1 MARTNAIYSMTR
13 LRAGKPD
20 LALEALKDCSRK
32 QNLTEDQI
40 AVSRYPKHS
49 GDIVLLSR
57 THYAQGNYVS
67 ALELASKSITIR
79 QVHFGNKGPRIA
91 DSMYLVATMLARDRK
106 LSIAAK
112 LLRETV
118 ELSQGILEMNDEDT
132 DESFG
137 ALVGYMLW

>member
-1 MARTNAIYSMTR
+1 MGDMQRSPAACKLTD
-13 LRAGKPD
+13 GKPD
-20 LALEALKDCSRK
+20 LALEALKDCWRK

-57 THYAQGNYVS
+57 IHYAQDNYVS
-67 ALELASKSITIR
+67 ALEIASKSITIR
-79 QVHFGNKGPRIA
+79 QGHSGNKGPRIG

-106 LSIAAK
+106 LSIATK
-112 LLRETV
+112 LLREIV
-118 ELSQGILEMNDEDT
+118 EMSQGMLEMNDEDT

-137 ALVGYMLW
+137 ALVGYRLW